1 MPELL
6 PARLPSETAVGPVE
20 LTVRDLDRSLAYYTQ
35 GIGLERLPGDESGS
49 VRLGA
54 AGFPLL
60 SLVENPAART
70 VRGTT
75 GLFHFAILVPT
86 RRDLG
91 AVLARLAA
99 TGTRLSGAA
108 EHGVSEALYLSDPE
122 GNGIEIY
129 RDRPRKDWPREE
141 GKLAMFTEAL
151 DLEALLDEV
160 AGEPPSPAMPAGTIM
175 GHVHLHVRNLAE
187 AERFYVEVLGLEE
200 MQRYGPSALFVS
212 TGGYHHRVGLNTWQ
226 GEGAPPPPPDASGLR
241 HFVIRLS
248 DRQALDQV
256 GERLRSAGVSIEPH
270 GEALFVRDPSG
281 NGMRF
286 EVADAKPDPKI

>member
-1 MPELL
+1 MTELL
-6 PARLPSETAVGPVE
+6 PARLPAETAVGPVE

-35 GIGLERLPGDESGS
+35 GIGLERLPGNDSGS
-49 VRLGA
+49 VQLGA

-75 GLFHFAILVPT
+75 GLFHFALLVPT

-91 AVLARLAA
+91 AVLTRLAS
-99 TGTRLSGAA
+99 TGTRLGGAA
-108 EHGVSEALYLSDPE
+108 DHGVSEALYLSDPE

-129 RDRPRKDWPREE
+129 RDRPEKDWPRQG

-151 DLEALLDEV
+151 DLETLLEEV
-160 AGEPPSPAMPAGTIM
+160 AGEPSIAALPAGTVM

-187 AERFYVEVLGLEE
+187 AERFYAGVLGFEE

-226 GEGAPPPPPDASGLR
+226 GEGAPPPPPDAAGLLQ
-241 HFVIRLS
+241 FSIRLS
-248 DRQALDQV
+248 DRQTLDRV
-256 GERLRSAGVSIEPH
+256 EERLRAAGVAIEVQDE
-270 GEALFVRDPSG
+270 GLFTRDPSG

-286 EVADAKPDPKI
+286 ESAMAILT

>member
-1 MPELL
+1 MAELL
-6 PARLPSETAVGPVE
+6 LADLPAETAVGPVE
-20 LTVRDLDRSLAYYTQ
+20 LTVRDLDRSLDYYTQ
-35 GIGLERLPGDESGS
+35 EIGLERLPGDDAGP
-49 VRLGA
+49 VHLGA

-75 GLFHFAILVPT
+75 GLFHFALLIPT

-91 AVLARLAA
+91 VVLSRLAA

-108 EHGVSEALYLSDPE
+108 DHGVSEALYLSDPE

-129 RDRPRKDWPREE
+129 RDRPREDWPREG

-160 AGEPPSPAMPAGTIM
+160 AGEPSRPNLPAGTIM

-187 AERFYVEVLGLEE
+187 AERFYVGVLGFEE

-212 TGGYHHRVGLNTWQ
+212 AGGYHHRLGLNTWQ
-226 GEGAPPPPPDASGLR
+226 GEGAPAPPPDATGLR
-241 HFVIRLS
+241 HFVVRLPNRRS
-248 DRQALDQV
+248 LGQV
-256 GERLRSAGVSIEPH
+256 EDRLRRAGVPFESLDH
-270 GEALFVRDPSG
+270 GLFLRDPSS

-286 EVADAKPDPKI
+286 EVSSEKF